1 MTTLVNNTKTYAVVA
16 AMKSAPHIQDQK
28 ATGRPKGVIVT
39 GRSTTGV
46 GAIKPTTDRS
56 HQGTTGS
63 SMGETKAQKTQLQDE
78 AKAKLHKAL
87 YKIFDVKEPMTIE
100 QKDPIEVKAICYS
113 GGQYSSSLVT
123 QPIKTSFTKYGGH
136 KRVPPPDKLMRSKEC
151 FHCHKKGHY
160 ACNCQV
166 KRQVNHD
173 WKEVAEICSMQSR
186 PDMGIL
192 PMDRLT
198 KRIQEN
204 KSTNS
209 FDALKEETLD
219 QTSSAP
225 APKLLD
231 AKRIKELIA
240 AHKQKNVPMLSDI
253 KKVQEF
259 VKNNAHKFDEA
270 TRKEI
275 IKLCKPKLKP
285 TVKQLGDAH
294 ANPKSKP
301 SAQQMGDAL
310 KEQIQT
316 MDEDTKI
323 RMLNELIPKNGFSIQ
338 KIEALAKTFRLD
350 SVFVNKSNS
359 VQIEFAV
366 ISYKQETKEIGLLDT
381 GATENFIDSET
392 VKKLRLGMKDLPYQR
407 PVFNVDGTPN
417 RQGKISH
424 YCDLMVSQGNLR
436 QQLRFFVTN
445 LGRDHFLFGYP
456 WFKAFKPD
464 IDWEAGTLKGPKVK
478 VETI

>member
-1 MTTLVNNTKTYAVVA
+1 MTTLVKNAKTYAAVA
-16 AMKSAPHIQDQK
+16 AIKSAPHIQDQK
-28 ATGRPKGVIVT
+28 ATGRPKGVTTI

-56 HQGTTGS
+56 YQETTGS
-63 SMGETKAQKTQLQDE
+63 SMGETKTQKMQSQDE
-78 AKAKLHKAL
+78 AKAKLRKAL
-87 YKIFDVKEPMTIE
+87 YEIFDVKELTIMKQE
-100 QKDPIEVKAICYS
+100 NLIEVKAICYS
-113 GGQYSSSLVT
+113 GGRYRASLVT
-123 QPIKTSFTKYGGH
+123 RPIKTSFMKNGGH

-160 ACNCQV
+160 ARNCRV
-166 KRQVNHD
+166 KHRVNHD
-173 WKEVAEICSMQSR
+173 RKEVAEICSMRSR

-192 PMDRLT
+192 PMDQLT

-204 KSTNS
+204 KSTNK
-209 FDALKEETLD
+209 FDALREETLE
-219 QTSSAP
+219 QTP
-225 APKLLD
+225 PVPVPKLLD

-240 AHKQKNVPMLSDI
+240 AHKQKSIPTLSDI

-259 VKNNAHKFDEA
+259 VKEKAHTFDEA
-270 TRKEI
+270 TCKEI
-275 IKLCKPKLKP
+275 IELCRSKSKS
-285 TVKQLGDAH
+285 TAKQLEDAH
-294 ANPKSKP
+294 AYPKLKP

-323 RMLNELIPKNGFSIQ
+323 RTLNELIPKNGFSIQ
-338 KIEALAKTFRLD
+338 KIEALAKTFGLD
-350 SVFVNKSNS
+350 SAFVNKSNS

-366 ISYKQETKEIGLLDT
+366 ISYKWETKEIGLLDT

-392 VKKLRLGMKDLPYQR
+392 VKKLRLGMKELPYQR

-436 QQLRFFVTN
+436 
-445 LGRDHFLFGYP
+445 
-456 WFKAFKPD
+456 
-464 IDWEAGTLKGPKVK
+464 
-478 VETI
+478 